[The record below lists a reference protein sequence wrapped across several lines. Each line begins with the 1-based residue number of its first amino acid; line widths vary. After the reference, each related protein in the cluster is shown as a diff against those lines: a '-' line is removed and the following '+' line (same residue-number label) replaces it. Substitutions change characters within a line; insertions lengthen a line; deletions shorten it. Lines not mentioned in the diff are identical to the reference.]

1 MFYSFCCIIYLGCDY
16 MGYVDFEKDGKIYKV
31 SDDNNDLETDVLEE
45 ETEFDKT
52 KELNIIDDSYMD
64 DKTIVDIFGENNE

>member
-1 MFYSFCCIIYLGCDY
+1 

-31 SDDNNDLETDVLEE
+31 SDDINDLETDILEE
-45 ETEFDKT
+45 ETEFEKT